1 MFSFAENQTY
11 GHLLRYL
18 YSTSMPILV
27 FVGVPVSHQFSY
39 NVCIAI
45 VEYPTTIFGDAMK
58 QQVEDRL
65 KFYETGEVPRKNVEV
80 MGTAVEEVRLT
91 CKQY

>member
-1 MFSFAENQTY
+1 
-11 GHLLRYL
+11 
-18 YSTSMPILV
+18 MPILV

-39 NVCIAI
+39 KVCITI

-80 MGTAVEEVRLT
+80 MGTAVEEVRVT